1 MAKEKAETKEKE
13 KEKENEICTSIFKN
27 ETMTKEDYTR
37 VWIELISAL
46 EHRKSVNFSPKS

>member
-13 KEKENEICTSIFKN
+13 KEIYTSIFKN
-27 ETMTKEDYTR
+27 ETLMKEDYTR

>member
-1 MAKEKAETKEKE
+1 MERG
-13 KEKENEICTSIFKN
+13 NLLTSVFKKGSVN
-27 ETMTKEDYTR
+27 REEYTA

>member
-1 MAKEKAETKEKE
+1 MAKEKAETQ
-13 KEKENEICTSIFKN
+13 ENEMCTSIFKN
-27 ETMTKEDYTR
+27 ETLTKEDYTR

>member
-13 KEKENEICTSIFKN
+13 NESEICTSVFKN
-27 ETMTKEDYTR
+27 ETLTKEEYTQ

-46 EHRKSVNFSPKS
+46 ERRKSVNFSPNQ

>member
-13 KEKENEICTSIFKN
+13 KERCISIFKN
-27 ETMTKEDYTR
+27 ETLTKEDYTR

>member
-1 MAKEKAETKEKE
+1 MAKEKAETKEK
-13 KEKENEICTSIFKN
+13 KNEICTSIFKN
-27 ETMTKEDYTR
+27 ETLTKEDYTR